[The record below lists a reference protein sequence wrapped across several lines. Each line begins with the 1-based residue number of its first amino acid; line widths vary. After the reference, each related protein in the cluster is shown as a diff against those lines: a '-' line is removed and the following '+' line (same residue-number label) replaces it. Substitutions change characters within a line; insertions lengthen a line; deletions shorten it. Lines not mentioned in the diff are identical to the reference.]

1 MFRVLFKPAPE
12 FAYISV
18 IVYNV
23 RDDGNGFPQFLVY
36 IDEQW
41 RYISAKY
48 FKPMEE

>member
-23 RDDGNGFPQFLVY
+23 RDDAMDSHNFLFILMNNGA
-36 IDEQW
+36 I
-41 RYISAKY
+41 
-48 FKPMEE
+48 

>member
-1 MFRVLFKPAPE
+1 MFRILFKPAPE
-12 FAYISV
+12 FADISV

-23 RDDGNGFPQFLVY
+23 RDDGNEFPQFLVY
-36 IDEQW
+36 MDDQW

>member
-1 MFRVLFKPAPE
+1 MFKVLFKSAPG
-12 FAYISV
+12 FADIPV

-23 RDDGNGFPQFLVY
+23 RDDNNGFPQFLVY
-36 IDEQW
+36 IDNQW